1 MKQSFSDRRMKR
13 SGLKIGILLVVLLTS
28 PFAASAR
35 FKFYPN
41 AYKNE
46 YRKQI
51 LLASGFIRENPDK
64 TITNLKPV
72 DVINKPLICRLVLD
86 SKGNIEA
93 LGVIKSSGDV
103 GLNEKAQ
110 QIIRRAAPF
119 KLDPA
124 SSNTL
129 FVRFL
134 IKDILVTE
142 DMDER

>member
-1 MKQSFSDRRMKR
+1 MKSSA
-13 SGLKIGILLVVLLTS
+13 LIICIVLMISLMS
-28 PFAASAR
+28 PLGASAR
-35 FKFYPN
+35 CKFYPN

-72 DVINKPLICRLVLD
+72 DVINKPLICLLVLD

-119 KLDPA
+119 KLDPT

-129 FVRFL
+129 FVRFR
-134 IKDILVTE
+134 IRDILVTE

>member
-1 MKQSFSDRRMKR
+1 M
-13 SGLKIGILLVVLLTS
+13 S
-28 PFAASAR
+28 PLGASAR
-35 FKFYPN
+35 FKYYPN

-72 DVINKPLICRLVLD
+72 DVINKPLICLLVLD

-119 KLDPA
+119 KLDPT

-129 FVRFL
+129 FVRFR
-134 IKDILVTE
+134 ISDIWVTE
-142 DMDER
+142 DMDEG